1 VYERWIRAQGGD
13 PDLAAL
19 PRAPVVNE
27 VSATRDGVVT
37 RLRAL
42 DVGIAALELGGGRQ
56 TKDDSI
62 DHTVGVVLHVKR
74 GQKVARG
81 QLLADVHARDEE
93 SAGRGVVAVLDAY
106 ELGDEPPHAPGI
118 LLDVIS

>member
-1 VYERWIRAQGGD
+1 VK
-13 PDLAAL
+13 
-19 PRAPVVNE
+19 E

-37 RLRAL
+37 RLRAHQ
-42 DVGIAALELGGGRQ
+42 VGIAALELGGGRR
-56 TKDDSI
+56 TKDDAI
-62 DHTVGVVLHVKR
+62 DHAVGVVLHVKR
-74 GQKVARG
+74 GRRVSRG

-106 ELGDEPPHAPGI
+106 EISDEEPRERGI